1 MVTPRTAL
9 PTAEIDDDTAAERWL
24 EQIPAH
30 YGEQGRARIADAIAL
45 MQRCVGDELLETGES
60 AARHRLGTA
69 DILMGLR
76 LDTETLCAALLGG
89 CIGRAEI
96 EATTLDAHCGPG
108 VSRMVQDLGRIAQL
122 AELEPKAS
130 SGTRGKP
137 RDHERREENLRRML
151 LAIAEDVRAIL
162 VVLAERLYL
171 MRASKHLPG
180 ERLRELAK
188 DTTRLYAPLANRLGV
203 WQLKWELEDLS
214 LRYSQPG
221 EYQRI
226 ARLLHERREE
236 RQQYIA
242 EVIENLQRE
251 FSRVGLQASINGRPK
266 HIYSIWRKM
275 QRKRVDI
282 DGIFDL
288 RAVRIMVDTE
298 DDCYT
303 ALSVV
308 HSLWPYVPDEFDDY
322 ISKPKGNLYR
332 SLHTAV
338 TGPDGKVL
346 EVQIRTQEMHQHA
359 EYGVA
364 AHWAYKEAAGHDA
377 AFQRRI
383 VSMRNWLERTL
394 EVEPTA
400 DASTG
405 GEVSAGAGP
414 GSDTGEGGGINP
426 GANDHRSPTRERTV
440 ATHQEVA
447 ASIYVLTPQAKVVE
461 LPPGATPLD
470 FAYAIHSEVGHHCR
484 GARVDGRIVPLTHKL
499 ASGETVEI
507 ITQKN
512 AVPSRDWLS
521 VHHGYL
527 TTSRARNR
535 VRQWFKQQ
543 DYDRH
548 LAEGRNL
555 LDKELT
561 RLGIETKAPLEQLA
575 ERFHLQRGDDV
586 LAAIGRG
593 DLAVGTAARQVGE
606 PRQERRDTSTEPEQA
621 TQLVQGRRKRQPQG
635 RPEVVVAGVPDLMTQ
650 IASCCHPVPDD
661 PILGFIT
668 RGRGVA
674 VHRANCANIAN
685 LSDEEQERLIEVEW
699 AEQPDHAAYPVDIV
713 ITAADRRGL
722 LRDVSSV
729 LADEDA
735 NVLAT
740 ETQTDATNDRASMR
754 FRVEVSDVDQL
765 EQVCA
770 KLRQLS
776 DVIEVRRT
784 GR

>member
-1 MVTPRTAL
+1 MVTSRTTL
-9 PTAEIDDDTAAERWL
+9 PDADIDDSEAAERWL

-30 YGEQGRARIADAIAL
+30 YGEEGRSRIADAIAL
-45 MQRCVGDELLETGES
+45 MQRCVGDQWLENGET

-89 CIGRAEI
+89 CLGHAEI
-96 EATTLDAHCGPG
+96 DAATVDARCGSG
-108 VSRMVQDLGRIAQL
+108 VARMVQDLGRIGQL
-122 AELEPKAS
+122 AELEPTAT
-130 SGTRGKP
+130 SGARDKP
-137 RDHERREENLRRML
+137 REHARREENLRRML

-162 VVLAERLYL
+162 VVLAERLHL
-171 MRASKHLPG
+171 MRAAKSLPA
-180 ERLRELAK
+180 ERLRGLAD
-188 DTTRLYAPLANRLGV
+188 DTIRVYAPLANRLGV

-214 LRYSQPG
+214 LRYLQPD

-226 ARLLHERREE
+226 ARLLRERRDQ
-236 RQQYIA
+236 RQHYIA
-242 EVIENLQRE
+242 EVIASLEQE
-251 FSRVGLQASINGRPK
+251 FNRIGLHASISGRPK

-282 DGIFDL
+282 DEIFDL
-288 RAVRIMVDTE
+288 RAVRVMVDTE

-308 HSLWPYVPDEFDDY
+308 HSLWPYIPDEFDDY

-346 EVQIRTQEMHQHA
+346 EVQIRTPEMHQHA

-364 AHWAYKEAAGHDA
+364 AHWAYKEASGHDA
-377 AFQRRI
+377 AFQQRI
-383 VSMRNWLERTL
+383 VLLRNWLERTL
-394 EVEPTA
+394 EAE
-400 DASTG
+400 
-405 GEVSAGAGP
+405 
-414 GSDTGEGGGINP
+414 
-426 GANDHRSPTRERTV
+426 PTRESNGNTDQGV
-440 ATHQEVA
+440 SSS
-447 ASIYVLTPQAKVVE
+447 ASIYVLTPQTKVVE
-461 LPPGATPLD
+461 LPAGATPLD
-470 FAYAIHSEVGHHCR
+470 FAYAIHSEIGHHCR
-484 GARVDGRIVPLTHKL
+484 GARVDGRIVPLTYKL

-512 AVPSRDWLS
+512 AAPSRDWLS
-521 VHHGYL
+521 AHHGYL

-543 DYDRH
+543 DFERH
-548 LAEGRNL
+548 LSEGRNL
-555 LDKELT
+555 LDKELA
-561 RLGIETKAPLEQLA
+561 RLGIDAKVPLEQLA
-575 ERFHLQRGDDV
+575 EHFNLQRGDDV

-593 DLAVGTAARQVGE
+593 DLSVGSAARQVGE
-606 PRQERRDTSTEPEQA
+606 PRAERRDAAGETEQA
-621 TQLVQGRRKRQPQG
+621 LPPLSARRRQRRSG

-661 PILGFIT
+661 PIVGFIT

-674 VHRANCANIAN
+674 VHRANCSNITG
-685 LSDEEQERLIEVEW
+685 LRDDEQERLIEVQW
-699 AEQPDHAAYPVDIV
+699 ADHPDNAAYPVDIL
-713 ITAADRRGL
+713 ITAADRKGL

-729 LADEDA
+729 LADEEA

-754 FRVEVSDVDQL
+754 FRVEVSNTHQL
-765 EQVCA
+765 EQVCG
-770 KLRQLS
+770 KLRQLT
-776 DVIEVRRT
+776 DVIEVRR
-784 GR
+784 GNA

>member
-1 MVTPRTAL
+1 MVTHRTTL
-9 PTAEIDDDTAAERWL
+9 PDAGLDDTEAAALWL
-24 EQIPAH
+24 AQMPAH
-30 YGEQGRARIADAIAL
+30 YGADGRARLADAIAL
-45 MQRCVGDELLETGES
+45 MQRCVGAELLETGES

-69 DILMGLR
+69 DILMALR

-89 CIGRAEI
+89 CIGRAKLDT
-96 EATTLDAHCGPG
+96 ATLDAQCGAG

-130 SGTRGKP
+130 GGAREKP
-137 RDHERREENLRRML
+137 REHARREENLRRML

-162 VVLAERLYL
+162 IVLAERLHL
-171 MRASKHLPG
+171 MRAAKPLPA
-180 ERLRELAK
+180 ERRRALAQ

-214 LRYSQPG
+214 LRYLEPD

-226 ARLLHERREE
+226 ARLLRERRDE
-236 RQQYIA
+236 RQRYITEA
-242 EVIENLQRE
+242 IDRLQQE
-251 FSRVGLQASINGRPK
+251 FARLDLHASINGRPK

-288 RAVRIMVDTE
+288 RALRIMVDHE

-308 HSLWPYVPDEFDDY
+308 HSLWPYIPEEFDDY

-346 EVQIRTQEMHQHA
+346 EVQIRTPEMHQHA
-359 EYGVA
+359 EYGIA

-383 VSMRNWLERTL
+383 VLMRNWLERTL
-394 EVEPTA
+394 EAEPPTEETEPA
-400 DASTG
+400 VDVRAANDASTRT
-405 GEVSAGAGP
+405 S
-414 GSDTGEGGGINP
+414 
-426 GANDHRSPTRERTV
+426 GAN
-440 ATHQEVA
+440 
-447 ASIYVLTPQAKVVE
+447 IYVLTPQAKVVE
-461 LPPGATPLD
+461 LPAGATPLD

-484 GARVDGRIVPLTHKL
+484 GARVDGRIVPLTHRL
-499 ASGETVEI
+499 SSGETVEI

-512 AVPSRDWLS
+512 AAPSRDWLS
-521 VHHGYL
+521 LHHGYL

-543 DYDRH
+543 DFERH
-548 LAEGRNL
+548 LAEGRGL
-555 LDKELT
+555 LDKELV
-561 RLGIETKAPLEQLA
+561 RLGIESKPSLEQLA
-575 ERFHLQRGDDV
+575 ERFNLQRGDDV

-593 DLAVGTAARQVGE
+593 DLAVGSVARQVGE
-606 PRQERRDTSTEPEQA
+606 PHHERRDANAEPEQA
-621 TQLVQGRRKRQPQG
+621 AQLIQHRRKRQHQD
-635 RPEVVVAGVPDLMTQ
+635 RPEVMVAGVPDLLTQ

-661 PILGFIT
+661 PIIGFIT

-674 VHRANCANIAN
+674 VHRVNCANISS
-685 LSDEEQERLIEVEW
+685 LSDEEQERLIEVDW
-699 AEQPDHAAYPVDIV
+699 AEQPNQAAYPVDIV

-729 LADEDA
+729 LADEEA
-735 NVLAT
+735 NVIAT
-740 ETQTDATNDRASMR
+740 ETQTDAAHDRASMR

-765 EQVCA
+765 ERLCS

-776 DVIEVRRT
+776 DVSEVRRS

>member
-1 MVTPRTAL
+1 
-9 PTAEIDDDTAAERWL
+9 
-24 EQIPAH
+24 
-30 YGEQGRARIADAIAL
+30 
-45 MQRCVGDELLETGES
+45 
-60 AARHRLGTA
+60 
-69 DILMGLR
+69 
-76 LDTETLCAALLGG
+76 
-89 CIGRAEI
+89 
-96 EATTLDAHCGPG
+96 
-108 VSRMVQDLGRIAQL
+108 MVQDLGRIAQL

-130 SGTRGKP
+130 SGARDKP
-137 RDHERREENLRRML
+137 RKHERREENLRRML

-171 MRASKHLPG
+171 MRAAKHLPP
-180 ERLRELAK
+180 ERLRELAE

-214 LRYSQPG
+214 LRYSQPS

-226 ARLLHERREE
+226 ARLLRERREE
-236 RQQYIA
+236 RQHFIA

-251 FSRVGLQASINGRPK
+251 FSRIGLHATISGRPK

-298 DDCYT
+298 DDCYS

-308 HSLWPYVPDEFDDY
+308 HSLWPYIPEEFDDY

-346 EVQIRTQEMHQHA
+346 EVQIRTPDMHQHA

-383 VSMRNWLERTL
+383 VLMRNWLERTL
-394 EVEPTA
+394 EAEPVT
-400 DASTG
+400 DAAA
-405 GEVSAGAGP
+405 AGATTATDSGP
-414 GSDTGEGGGINP
+414 EGFPPN
-426 GANDHRSPTRERTV
+426 AAESAHQQV
-440 ATHQEVA
+440 AT
-447 ASIYVLTPQAKVVE
+447 SIYVLTPQAKVVE

-484 GARVDGRIVPLTHKL
+484 GARVDGRIVPLTYKL
-499 ASGETVEI
+499 SNGETVEI

-512 AVPSRDWLS
+512 AFPSRDWLS

-543 DYDRH
+543 DYERH
-548 LAEGRNL
+548 LAEGRSL
-555 LDKELT
+555 LDKELS
-561 RLGIETKAPLEQLA
+561 RLGIEAKAPLDQLA
-575 ERFHLQRGDDV
+575 ERFNLQRGDDV

-593 DLAVGTAARQVGE
+593 DLSVGTAARQVGE
-606 PRQERRDTSTEPEQA
+606 PRPERRDGSSEPEQGA
-621 TQLVQGRRKRQPQG
+621 QLVQGRRKRQSPG

-650 IASCCHPVPDD
+650 IASCCHPVPYD
-661 PILGFIT
+661 PIIGFIT

-674 VHRANCANIAN
+674 VHRSNCANITG
-685 LSDEEQERLIEVEW
+685 LRDEEQERLIEVEW

-713 ITAADRRGL
+713 IAAADRKGL

-735 NVLAT
+735 NVIAT
-740 ETQTDATNDRASMR
+740 ETQTDATNDCANMR

-770 KLRQLS
+770 KLRQLR

>member
-1 MVTPRTAL
+1 
-9 PTAEIDDDTAAERWL
+9 
-24 EQIPAH
+24 
-30 YGEQGRARIADAIAL
+30 
-45 MQRCVGDELLETGES
+45 MQRCVGDEQLETGDS
-60 AARHRLGTA
+60 AVRHRLASA
-69 DILMGLR
+69 DILVGLR
-76 LDTETLCAALLGG
+76 MDAQTLCAALLGG
-89 CIGRAEI
+89 CLGRGNIDA
-96 EATTLDAHCGPG
+96 ASLDTQCGAG
-108 VSRMVQDLGRIAQL
+108 VARMVQDLGRIGQL

-130 SGTRGKP
+130 GGRRGKP
-137 RDHERREENLRRML
+137 REHQRREENLRRML

-171 MRASKHLPG
+171 MRAAKRLPA
-180 ERLRELAK
+180 ERQRELAYE
-188 DTTRLYAPLANRLGV
+188 TQRLYAPLANRLGV
-203 WQLKWELEDLS
+203 WQLKWELEDLA
-214 LRYSQPG
+214 LRYLEPA

-226 ARLLHERREE
+226 ARLLRERRDE
-236 RQQYIA
+236 RQAYIA
-242 EVIENLQRE
+242 EVIATLERE
-251 FSRVGLQASINGRPK
+251 FQRVGLHANISGRPK

-282 DGIFDL
+282 DEIFDL
-288 RAVRIMVDTE
+288 RAVRVMVDSE

-308 HSLWPYVPDEFDDY
+308 HGLWPYIPDEFDDY
-322 ISKPKGNLYR
+322 ISKPKGNFYR

-359 EYGVA
+359 EYGIA
-364 AHWAYKEAAGHDA
+364 AHWAYKESAGHDA
-377 AFQRRI
+377 AFQRR
-383 VSMRNWLERTL
+383 VVLMRNWLERTL
-394 EVEPTA
+394 ETPTDAEASDEPNKDL
-400 DASTG
+400 DAG
-405 GEVSAGAGP
+405 DPAQAAG
-414 GSDTGEGGGINP
+414 S
-426 GANDHRSPTRERTV
+426 
-440 ATHQEVA
+440 
-447 ASIYVLTPQAKVVE
+447 ASIYVLTPQAKVIE

-484 GARVDGRIVPLTHKL
+484 GARVDGRIVPLTYQL
-499 ASGETVEI
+499 SSGETVEI

-512 AVPSRDWLS
+512 AAPSRDWLS

-527 TTSRARNR
+527 VTARARNR

-543 DYDRH
+543 DYERH
-548 LAEGRNL
+548 LAEGRSQ

-561 RLGIETKAPLEQLA
+561 RLGIDTKASLEPLA
-575 ERFHLQRGDDV
+575 ARFNLQRGDDV

-593 DLAVGTAARQVGE
+593 DLAVGAVARQLDASRLDRREASAESE
-606 PRQERRDTSTEPEQA
+606 PAALAPSPRR
-621 TQLVQGRRKRQPQG
+621 RRRSG
-635 RPEVVVAGVPDLMTQ
+635 DRPEVVVAGVPDLMTQ

-661 PILGFIT
+661 PIVGFIT

-674 VHRANCANIAN
+674 VHRANCPNVIG
-685 LSDEEQERLIEVEW
+685 LRDDEQERLIEVEW
-699 AEQPDHAAYPVDIV
+699 AEQPDSAAYPVDII

-735 NVLAT
+735 NVIDT
-740 ETQTDATNDRASMR
+740 ETHTDATNDRASMR
-754 FRVEVSDVDQL
+754 FTVEVSDVDQL
-765 EQVCA
+765 ERVCG
-770 KLRQLS
+770 KLRQLT

>member
-9 PTAEIDDDTAAERWL
+9 PTAEIDDDTAAALWL
-24 EQIPAH
+24 EQIPEH

-45 MQRCVGDELLETGES
+45 MQRCVGDERLESGES

-76 LDTETLCAALLGG
+76 LDTQTLCAALLGG

-96 EATTLDAHCGPG
+96 DASTLDAHCGAG

-122 AELEPKAS
+122 AELEPKANSAS
-130 SGTRGKP
+130 SGTRDKP
-137 RDHERREENLRRML
+137 REHARREENLRRML

-162 VVLAERLYL
+162 VVLAERVYL
-171 MRASKHLPG
+171 MRAAKHLPPA
-180 ERLRELAK
+180 RLRELAE
-188 DTTRLYAPLANRLGV
+188 DCTRLYAPLANRLGV

-214 LRYSQPG
+214 LRYSQPS

-226 ARLLHERREE
+226 ARLLRERREE
-236 RQQYIA
+236 RQHFIA
-242 EVIENLQRE
+242 EVIESLQRE
-251 FSRVGLQASINGRPK
+251 FKRIGLHASITGRPK

-288 RAVRIMVDTE
+288 RAVRIMVDSE

-308 HSLWPYVPDEFDDY
+308 HSLWPYIPDEFDDY

-346 EVQIRTQEMHQHA
+346 EVQIRTPEMHQHA
-359 EYGVA
+359 EYGIA

-377 AFQRRI
+377 AFQRR
-383 VSMRNWLERTL
+383 VALMRNWLERTL
-394 EVEPTA
+394 EAEQDTK
-400 DASTG
+400 
-405 GEVSAGAGP
+405 AGANTGTSI
-414 GSDTGEGGGINP
+414 GTSEGTAAGDGASLGNGEGASADSGDSGDP
-426 GANDHRSPTRERTV
+426 SGTPEHAV

-512 AVPSRDWLS
+512 AAPSRDWLS

-543 DYDRH
+543 DYERH
-548 LAEGRNL
+548 LAEGRQL
-555 LDKELT
+555 LDKELS

-575 ERFHLQRGDDV
+575 ERFNLQRGDDV

-593 DLAVGTAARQVGE
+593 DLAVGTAARQVGA
-606 PRQERRDTSTEPEQA
+606 PRTERRDTSAEPEQA
-621 TQLVQGRRKRQPQG
+621 AQLIHARRKRQPPRTTGG
-635 RPEVVVAGVPDLMTQ
+635 RRRWRAR
-650 IASCCHPVPDD
+650 PDD
-661 PILGFIT
+661 PDREL
-668 RGRGVA
+668 
-674 VHRANCANIAN
+674 
-685 LSDEEQERLIEVEW
+685 LS
-699 AEQPDHAAYPVDIV
+699 
-713 ITAADRRGL
+713 
-722 LRDVSSV
+722 SS
-729 LADEDA
+729 A
-735 NVLAT
+735 
-740 ETQTDATNDRASMR
+740 
-754 FRVEVSDVDQL
+754 
-765 EQVCA
+765 
-770 KLRQLS
+770 
-776 DVIEVRRT
+776 
-784 GR
+784 

>member
-1 MVTPRTAL
+1 MVTFRTTL
-9 PTAEIDDDTAAERWL
+9 PDAGIDDTEAAALWL
-24 EQIPAH
+24 EQVPAH
-30 YGEQGRARIADAIAL
+30 YGERDRARIADAIAL
-45 MQRCVGDELLETGES
+45 MQRCVGNALLETGES

-96 EATTLDAHCGPG
+96 DASALDAQCGAG

-122 AELEPKAS
+122 AELEPEAN
-130 SGTRGKP
+130 SGARDKP
-137 RDHERREENLRRML
+137 RAHARREENLRRML

-162 VVLAERLYL
+162 IVLAERLHL
-171 MRASKHLPG
+171 MRAAKHLPA
-180 ERLRELAK
+180 ERRRALAQ

-214 LRYSQPG
+214 LRALQPD

-226 ARLLHERREE
+226 ARLLRERRDE
-236 RQQYIA
+236 RQRYIA
-242 EVIENLQRE
+242 EAIERLQQE
-251 FSRVGLQASINGRPK
+251 FARIGLHASISGRPK

-288 RAVRIMVDTE
+288 RAVRIMVDHE

-308 HSLWPYVPDEFDDY
+308 HSLWPYIPDEFDDY

-359 EYGVA
+359 EYGIA

-383 VSMRNWLERTL
+383 VLMRNWLERTL
-394 EVEPTA
+394 EAEPLA
-400 DASTG
+400 DASAAVSPDSG
-405 GEVSAGAGP
+405 VNGDPSPAGESAA
-414 GSDTGEGGGINP
+414 
-426 GANDHRSPTRERTV
+426 

-512 AVPSRDWLS
+512 AAPSRDWLS

-548 LAEGRNL
+548 LSEGRSL

-561 RLGIETKAPLEQLA
+561 RLGIETKVALDQLA
-575 ERFHLQRGDDV
+575 ERFNLQRGDDV

-593 DLAVGTAARQVGE
+593 DLAVGAAARQVGE
-606 PRQERRDTSTEPEQA
+606 PRHERRDASAESEPSTPLIQS
-621 TQLVQGRRKRQPQG
+621 RRKRQHQD
-635 RPEVVVAGVPDLMTQ
+635 RPEVIVAGVPDLMTQ

-661 PILGFIT
+661 PIIGFIT

-674 VHRANCANIAN
+674 VHRANCPNIN
-685 LSDEEQERLIEVEW
+685 SLGDEEQERLIEVNW
-699 AEQPDHAAYPVDIV
+699 AEQPNHAAYPVDIV

-729 LADEDA
+729 LADEEA
-735 NVLAT
+735 NVIAT
-740 ETQTDATNDRASMR
+740 ETQTDKAHDRASMR

-776 DVIEVRRT
+776 DVIEVRRS
-784 GR
+784 GG